1 MQKYDYIN
9 INNLFKN
16 SGGFKMKN
24 YVIYD
29 DTYLGPGSLIVCKEK
44 NKIIKFLKIFI
55 MNNYGFPNYGLR
67 AFSIFGKD
75 NPDNEFTVIDFVFT
89 DEDTENNLYKVFH
102 SLYKD
107 LNGKKIETIDKFYQG
122 RNSFSLREEN
132 NTITLSISKDIY
144 GVKDATDFIDIN
156 IGDEVTCESYQTI
169 EQFYNQ
175 LLNSNNAKTEDINQ
189 LVLSHIK

>member
-1 MQKYDYIN
+1 MQ
-9 INNLFKN
+9 
-16 SGGFKMKN
+16 N
-24 YVIYD
+24 YVMYD
-29 DTYLGPGSLIVCKEK
+29 DTYLGPGFLIVCKEK

-67 AFSIFGKD
+67 AFSIYGKD

-89 DEDTENNLYKVFH
+89 DGDTKNNLYKIFQ
-102 SLYKD
+102 SLCID

-132 NTITLSISKDIY
+132 NTITLSIAKDIY

-169 EQFYNQ
+169 AQFYNQ
-175 LLNSNNAKTEDINQ
+175 LLNSNVEKAKTEDINQ
-189 LVLSHIK
+189 LVLSRIK